1 MTQWPSSSIELMR
14 LFRSLPVRDVFCGP
28 GPTRYFAVSR
38 FIVAFSRKAT
48 TGAPHNVVRE
58 LNPRV
63 RSIRATADR
72 FAVRDRVGVG
82 RGGRVVRVVEAASH
96 PSGRWVDLTTGSW
109 RRGSSTPPRRRRRSR
124 PPRASTSARGGS
136 RDGRGRVR
144 ASPGSTGRRVRVR
157 GGDPAIRV
165 PSRRGRAAHDWEGRQ
180 GR

>member
-1 MTQWPSSSIELMR
+1 MR
-14 LFRSLPVRDVFCGP
+14 LFRALPVRDVFCGP

-82 RGGRVVRVVEAASH
+82 RVGRVVRVVERRPIH
-96 PSGRWVDLTTGSW
+96 RGDGWTGLRGVGGRGARRPRGVDAGHA
-109 RRGSSTPPRRRRRSR
+109 RHEPVPRLG
-124 PPRASTSARGGS
+124 AARGMG
-136 RDGRGRVR
+136 GGRVR